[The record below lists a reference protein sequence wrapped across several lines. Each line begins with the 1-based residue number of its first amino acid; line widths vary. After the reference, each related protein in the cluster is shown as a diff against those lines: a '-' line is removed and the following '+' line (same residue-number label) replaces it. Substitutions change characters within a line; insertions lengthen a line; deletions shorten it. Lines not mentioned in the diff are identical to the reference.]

1 MSDEFVKVAK
11 QSDVPEGSVKVFT
24 VGGRRIVM
32 CNVDKSFFAVADL
45 CSHDNGP
52 LGEGE
57 LFDHQIECP
66 RHGARFDIK
75 TGKAMCLP
83 AVTPI
88 PAYSVEIRG
97 DDLWVSLPLKAGSE
111 AKK

>member
-1 MSDEFVKVAK
+1 MTNEYVKIAKLSDI
-11 QSDVPEGSVKVFT
+11 PEGSVRTFT
-24 VGGRRIVM
+24 VSGCRLAICHVEQ
-32 CNVDKSFFAVADL
+32 SFYAVADL

-57 LFDHQIECP
+57 LVDHQIECP
-66 RHGARFDIK
+66 RHGARFDLK

-88 PAYSVEIRG
+88 PAYPVEIRG
-97 DDLWVSLPLKAGSE
+97 EDLWVSLPVAVSSE

>member
-1 MSDEFVKVAK
+1 MANEFVKVATV
-11 QSDVPEGSVKVFT
+11 SEIPDGSVKL
-24 VGGRRIVM
+24 
-32 CNVDKSFFAVADL
+32 VDVAGQRMVICHVEKSFYAVADL

-97 DDLWVSLPLKAGSE
+97 EEVWVSPSLAAKSE
-111 AKK
+111 AKN

>member
-1 MSDEFVKVAK
+1 MTNEFVKVAK
-11 QSDVPEGSVKVFT
+11 KSEVPDNGVKVFS
-24 VGGRRIVM
+24 VQGRRVVV
-32 CNVDKSFFAVADL
+32 CHVEQSFYAVADL

-75 TGKAMCLP
+75 TGKALCLP

-88 PAYSVEIRG
+88 PAYPVEVRG
-97 DDLWVSLPLKAGSE
+97 DDIWINLSVQVGSE
-111 AKK
+111 AKN

>member
-1 MSDEFVKVAK
+1 MANEFVKIAK
-11 QSDVPEGSVKVFT
+11 KSEIPEGSVKAFSVPGCRF
-24 VGGRRIVM
+24 VI
-32 CNVDKSFFAVADL
+32 CNAENSFYAVANL
-45 CSHDNGP
+45 CTHDGGP

-66 RHGARFDIK
+66 RHGARFDIT

-88 PAYSVEIRG
+88 PAYLVEVRG
-97 DDLWVSLPLKAGSE
+97 DDLWVSIPAQVGSE
-111 AKK
+111 AKG